1 MEILNIDNRG
11 NKHAHDDL
19 QGINTGLKKLNEVTG
34 GWRDGQLILFSSGD
48 LMKKTELM
56 IFFAKTA
63 ARDGFPVVI
72 YTHESH
78 EKTTKRLILTDTNLD
93 EGIFNRKGI
102 SASTWMDLSKETKA
116 VSELPIVIF
125 DSADVSMNMMKEQV
139 RELKGQGKCSIILI
153 DHMQVVGLKENGDS
167 EDLRIEATLREARS
181 ICKELN
187 VPVILLSQITQ
198 NEDRS
203 TDKRPTLND
212 LPLYQEC
219 FADIVVFLD
228 QPEQDQILTNDQ
240 GKSPKWHGEM
250 IVAKN
255 REGGIGNI
263 PFTCND
269 LMNEISSKSK

>member
-19 QGINTGLKKLNEVTG
+19 QGINTGLTKLNELTG
-34 GWRDGQLILFSSGD
+34 GWRDGQLILFASGP

-72 YTHESH
+72 CTHESH
-78 EKTTKRLILTDTNLD
+78 EKTTKRLILTGTNLD

-116 VSELPIVIF
+116 VSELPIQIF
-125 DSADVSMNMMKEQV
+125 DLADVPGNLLKEKA
-139 RELKGQGKCSIILI
+139 RNLKGQGKCSIILI
-153 DHMQVVGLKENGDS
+153 DHLQVVGLKENGDQ

-181 ICKELN
+181 ICKEFN
-187 VPVILLSQITQ
+187 VPVILLSQV
-198 NEDRS
+198 NRDAYRR
-203 TDKRPTLND
+203 TDTRPILRD
-212 LPLYQEC
+212 LPVYQEC

-228 QPEQDQILTNDQ
+228 QQEQDQIQTNDQ
-240 GKSPKWHGEM
+240 GKSTKWHGEL
-250 IVAKN
+250 IVVKN

-269 LMNEISSKSK
+269 LMTEISSKSK